1 MKYETSTDGEE
12 KGPIRLDAQ
21 GIPIL
26 QEVVVSEAETV
37 AGPDSNA
44 RQTSLPLTPEQPEQV
59 QVEAL
64 RQVLEARFQQMIE
77 EQVEQLSRQFRE
89 QLTSALRQTLE
100 ETLQQLSSD
109 DGPEEG
115 DRLADGDGPAA

>member
-1 MKYETSTDGEE
+1 MKYETSTDDEE
-12 KGPIRLDAQ
+12 SGAIQLDAQ

-37 AGPDSNA
+37 VGSDSDA
-44 RQTSLPLTPEQPEQV
+44 WQTSFPLTPEQPGQV
-59 QVEAL
+59 PVEAL
-64 RQVLEARFQQMIE
+64 RQVLEAQLQQMVE

-109 DGPEEG
+109 GGPGED
-115 DRLADGDGPAA
+115 DRLADRDGPAA